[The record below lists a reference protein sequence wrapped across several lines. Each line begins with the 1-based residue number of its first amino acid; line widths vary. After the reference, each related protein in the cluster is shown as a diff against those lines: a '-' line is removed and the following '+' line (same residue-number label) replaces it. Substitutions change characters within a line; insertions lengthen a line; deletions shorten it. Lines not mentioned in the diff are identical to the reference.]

1 MSLGETKQWITKPS
15 EVAKLQNKVTAIQS
29 AKSKKEQLVRLTAL
43 GTQVAAQTG
52 KSITIP
58 YSAMVLAD
66 LIYIGKQA
74 I

>member
-1 MSLGETKQWITKPS
+1 MSLGEAKQWITKPS
-15 EVAKLQNKVTAIQS
+15 EVTKLQNKVTAIQT
-29 AKSKKEQLVRLTAL
+29 AKSKKEQLVRLAAL

-58 YSAMVLAD
+58 YSAMFLAD